1 MNDIQTYPIF
11 PLNVFAF
18 PGEEFGLHIFEERY
32 KHLVNDVMES
42 HQMFGMPYVLN
53 GETQDRGCLL
63 HIEEVKNRK
72 SNGEMDIVVK
82 VVDLVNFLTRSSSPS
97 KLYMEGNVEL
107 LHFKN
112 TKPGPRLV
120 LLFHRFMLMREEGE
134 EPQPIVDEN
143 IFELAARLKI
153 PANQKFSFIDDQL
166 PEHFERNMTNFLTL
180 QIQIEAMTQEMGSRF
195 VLN

>member
-63 HIEEVKNRK
+63 RIEEVKNRK

-82 VVDLVNFLTRSSSPS
+82 VVELVNFLTRSSSPS

-112 TKPGPRLV
+112 TNPGPRLL

-166 PEHFERNMTNFLTL
+166 PEHFERNLTNFLTL
-180 QIQIEAMTQEMGSRF
+180 QIQIESMTQEMGSRF

>member
-82 VVDLVNFLTRSSSPS
+82 VVELVNFLTRSSSPS

-134 EPQPIVDEN
+134 EPQPIVDED

-166 PEHFERNMTNFLTL
+166 PEHFERNLTNFLTL
-180 QIQIEAMTQEMGSRF
+180 QIQIESMTQEMGSRF